1 MKSVA
6 VHAVL
11 AVLGL
16 AFAYQTWTREEQEPG
31 AKEEGQAV
39 ILECEEGS
47 LERFSIE
54 SPATLVSFAPQA
66 SEDGTVYWVT
76 TQRKPKDDDGADAK
90 DDEGDQSGDQS
101 GDQPSDQA
109 AEATQAAQPAD
120 ATGSDDG
127 EGGAAQDALAA
138 ADAGAPEGDA
148 EPTTRPAETKPVT
161 PRPYDPD
168 APVEFLADAKKF
180 QSVVDRLTPLRAVRS
195 LGTMPADKVEVF
207 GFDDIGTFLRI
218 ECGGKKLEL
227 GVGARTYGTGHRYA
241 KRMDDEQAYLVDG
254 RLLMDLQSARV
265 KFMQTEP
272 HAFGP
277 TEVDAARV
285 QARGLEKRL
294 LLRNRK
300 SKDASWV
307 DAAEPDRRNEL
318 YGNWFQRLSRLKVK
332 RYLEDG
338 AQPGSDLQGEV
349 SAPEPVLTVDYELEG
364 KPKGKL
370 ELVRVEAGGETFYY
384 ARTETTR
391 RWTSMYD
398 SIAKAVEQD
407 VGLVVGAEEAP
418 SDAETPAESSADPA
432 QPGAPAMP
440 ATPPGHP
447 PIPAHGNPHAM
458 PGGPMG
464 GPGPH

>member
-1 MKSVA
+1 MRSVA

-16 AFAYQTWTREEQEPG
+16 AFAYQTWTRDEQEPAG
-31 AKEEGQAV
+31 KEEGQAL

-54 SPATLVSFAPQA
+54 SPATLVSFAPQR
-66 SEDGTVYWVT
+66 SEGETLYWVT
-76 TQRKPKDDDGADAK
+76 TQRKPRDAQK
-90 DDEGDQSGDQS
+90 
-101 GDQPSDQA
+101 
-109 AEATQAAQPAD
+109 AD
-120 ATGSDDG
+120 ATADEGAGDEGETTGAPAPDDAPSTDD
-127 EGGAAQDALAA
+127 GGAAARGALGA
-138 ADAGAPEGDA
+138 ADAGAPGGDA

-168 APVEFLADAKKF
+168 APVEFLADGKKF

-195 LGTMPADKVEVF
+195 LGTTPADKVEVF
-207 GFDDIGTFLRI
+207 GFDDIDTFLRI

-227 GVGARTYGTGHRYA
+227 GVGARTYGSGHRYA
-241 KRMDDEQAYLVDG
+241 KRMDDEQTYLVDG

-265 KFMQTEP
+265 KFMQTAP
-272 HAFGP
+272 HAFEP
-277 TEVDAARV
+277 TDVDAARV
-285 QARGLEKRL
+285 QARGLDKRL

-332 RYLEDG
+332 RYLDAG
-338 AQPGSDLQGEV
+338 AGPGSDLQGDV
-349 SAPEPVLTVDYELEG
+349 SEPETVLTVDYELEG

-418 SDAETPAESSADPA
+418 SEPEPPAESIADPA
-432 QPGAPAMP
+432 QPAAPAAPATP

-458 PGGPMG
+458 PGGPMR
-464 GPGPH
+464 GPGPQ